1 MTRKIHVNEGFFGRD
16 VAEIDDNGRILMP
29 EGIWGHKVVGYLKD
43 DGIYVDSG
51 IMSQKRVIDIA
62 SDGNMYLSSDAGV
75 FSYGTWVGRIAPDGK
90 LYDRDRRNY
99 ATITGEKSKPAQEPE
114 EPSDSS
120 SGHDGGSSDT
130 GGTGTG
136 QVFLPISSI
145 PIPFLLLVGLFTV
158 AVLWVPLSSL
168 PRLFSSA
175 YIAGSS
181 KVGLTMTLVGMGIA
195 TGVVSWKTAKF
206 TDMLCYATMSAW
218 ATGTAIFVV
227 YSMLVDSPSG
237 TGSIVFLI
245 VGGAIVCISWA
256 LGATVVVGI
265 PIFLVKKLLS
275 R

>member
-16 VAEIDDNGRILMP
+16 VAEIDDDGRILMP

-62 SDGNMYLSSDAGV
+62 SDGNMYLTSDAGI

-114 EPSDSS
+114 KSDSTSNS
-120 SGHDGGSSDT
+120 SDRNGGS

-136 QVFLPISSI
+136 PVVPPVPSI
-145 PIPFLLLVGLFTV
+145 PIFLLPLIALFGI

-168 PRLFSSA
+168 PQLFGSS

-195 TGVVSWKTAKF
+195 AGVVSWKTGKF
-206 TDMLCYATMSAW
+206 TDMLCFAAMSAW
-218 ATGTAIFVV
+218 ATGTVIFVV

-237 TGSIVFLI
+237 TGSIVFLV

-256 LGATVVVGI
+256 LGATVVAGI
-265 PIFLVKKLLS
+265 PVFLVKKLMS